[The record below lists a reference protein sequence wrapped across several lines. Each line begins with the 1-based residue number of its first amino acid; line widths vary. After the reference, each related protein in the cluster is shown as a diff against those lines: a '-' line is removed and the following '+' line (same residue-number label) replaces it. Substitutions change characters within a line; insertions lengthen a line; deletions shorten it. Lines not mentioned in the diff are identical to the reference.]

1 MDLLLD
7 DDSQP
12 CRKFMLRVL
21 FSCVLILQACLPAY
35 AQQVTQDCTATIRH
49 IEVSGNK
56 VTQRDNLIK
65 WSGLK
70 VGSRLTAANV
80 ILAKQKL
87 LDTGLYR
94 EVNVSTDDLCEPEVD
109 ISISIVEKRYQLIY
123 PRLSRNG
130 DGDID
135 KGITYQG
142 SNLFGSD
149 HTLKVTASKKDYASG
164 DSAERIVFSY
174 DMPLSS
180 QPYLLRWSGGSIDTL
195 LSHTAQNVI
204 ESDQSFAF
212 LVGRDWHNDN
222 FTQPVQVFAKFNLQQ
237 KSLSQPS
244 SQTDLLPGY
253 YNTIGIRL
261 EYDDVHHEKFR
272 RYGKFYALEINRG
285 MEFIQTDFEV
295 SHLQLEARYYHR
307 INSLDNFNSRF
318 IVALASG
325 DVFNQHN
332 YSMGG
337 NSTLRGIESD
347 SVSGNN
353 LWQGNLE
360 YVIGFNK
367 YRGFRLSLFS
377 DVGNVFDDHSQI
389 NDHDWQQTF
398 GIGMRWKIQ
407 SFVNT
412 DLVIDYA
419 QDSDTGFSKIY
430 ASTSLNF

>member
-12 CRKFMLRVL
+12 CRKFMLRVF

-49 IEVSGNK
+49 IEVFGNK

-70 VGSRLTAANV
+70 VGSRLTVANV

-94 EVNVSTDDLCEPEVD
+94 EVNVSSDDLCQPEVD

-174 DMPLSS
+174 DMPLTS
-180 QPYLLRWSGGSIDTL
+180 QPYLLRWSGGTIDTV
-195 LSHTAQNVI
+195 LSETTAQVI
-204 ESDQSFAF
+204 ETDQSFAF
-212 LVGRDWHNDN
+212 LVGRDWHTD
-222 FTQPVQVFAKFNLQQ
+222 FLSQPVKIFTKFNLQQ
-237 KSLSQPS
+237 KTLSQS
-244 SQTDLLPGY
+244 TSETDLIPGY
-253 YNTIGIRL
+253 YNTIGLLL
-261 EYDDVHHEKFR
+261 EYDDVHQEKYR
-272 RYGKFYALEINRG
+272 RYGKFYSMEINRG
-285 MEFIQTDFEV
+285 LELLQTDFET
-295 SHLQLEARYYHR
+295 SHLKLEARFYYR
-307 INSLDNFNSRF
+307 LNALDNFNSRF
-318 IVALASG
+318 IYAMATS
-325 DVFNQHN
+325 DIFNESN
-332 YSMGG
+332 YNIGG
-337 NSTLRGIESD
+337 SSTLRGIESD
-347 SVSGNN
+347 SFFGNN
-353 LWQGNLE
+353 LWQSNLE
-360 YVIGFNK
+360 YVLGFN
-367 YRGFRLSLFS
+367 RFRSFRLALFS
-377 DVGNVFDDHSQI
+377 DIGNVFKDHTHI
-389 NDHDWQQTF
+389 DRHDWQQTVGF
-398 GIGMRWKIQ
+398 GMRWKIQ